1 MFFFKIWCLQG
12 QYVPRKFRSAT
23 AYIFLNDDFEG
34 GGEVYPALGATVA
47 AKAGRLVVQF
57 NFDAQ
62 VCSGSMSRQEGSV
75 VGAGTKH
82 VFAITFDNTRDET
95 LSYRPF
101 SSRFVCREPTTTAHS
116 YPP

>member
-1 MFFFKIWCLQG
+1 M
-12 QYVPRKFRSAT
+12 
-23 AYIFLNDDFEG
+23 
-34 GGEVYPALGATVA
+34 YPALGATVA

-82 VFAITFDNTRDET
+82 MFSIMFDNTRDET

-101 SSRFVCREPTTTAHS
+101 SSRFVYREPTTTSHS
-116 YPP
+116 HPP